1 MDESA
6 TDPEVED
13 AGPLGTR
20 LRVGTIRSCVANPK
34 ARRPA
39 FEIQID
45 LGPHGV
51 RTSSAQLTENHAP
64 DELVGRQVIVATDL
78 GVKHIA
84 GVRSEVLVLGLC
96 GTDGSIVLVGPDRP
110 VPDGGLLH

>member
-1 MDESA
+1 MDDSA
-6 TDPEVED
+6 TDHEVED

-20 LRVGTIRSCVANPK
+20 LRVGTIRSCVTNPK

-39 FEIQID
+39 YVLRVD
-45 LGPHGV
+45 LGPHGL
-51 RTSSAQLTENHAP
+51 RTSSAQLTENH
-64 DELVGRQVIVATDL
+64 DVDDLVGRQVVVATDL

-84 GVRSEVLVLGLC
+84 GVRSEVLVLGLP
-96 GTDGSIVLVGPDRP
+96 GPDGSTILVGPDRP